1 MAAELRSR
9 PGGEHI
15 RLTIGDFTEVPVDG
29 SYSLIYLA
37 GGTFFEIPSQE
48 AQLRCFEA
56 AARHLTPGG
65 VFVFDALLPETLSA
79 SQSAAGRVLPTSDG
93 SLVVRHRQVDR
104 AAQRYES
111 HYLIA
116 DGQELNHLHVRF
128 RYAGFGELDLM
139 AAVRTTSRSTST
151 PTCSDRARGRTA
163 TVWLQIIEVGTA
175 LVLLALFVL
184 WGVRRAPHR
193 PFAWGMYSGSS
204 KGYLWT
210 PDGPDGRRRPV
221 RHHEL
226 GLAPDSTL
234 LTVHELNR
242 LLRATPPPLTFDGLI
257 VGSAGNWRVRYD
269 GGGPDNRLY
278 AARLTPGTGHARL
291 IAALKELR

>member
-1 MAAELRSR
+1 M
-9 PGGEHI
+9 
-15 RLTIGDFTEVPVDG
+15 
-29 SYSLIYLA
+29 
-37 GGTFFEIPSQE
+37 
-48 AQLRCFEA
+48 RCFEA

-116 DGQELNHLHVRF
+116 DGQELNHVHVRF

-193 PFAWGMYSGSS
+193 PFAWGMYSG
-204 KGYLWT
+204 
-210 PDGPDGRRRPV
+210 
-221 RHHEL
+221 
-226 GLAPDSTL
+226 
-234 LTVHELNR
+234 
-242 LLRATPPPLTFDGLI
+242 
-257 VGSAGNWRVRYD
+257 
-269 GGGPDNRLY
+269 
-278 AARLTPGTGHARL
+278 
-291 IAALKELR
+291 